1 MVCLLRTAADYPF
14 AYNQGPNLEEMPDN
28 VCLGCEWI
36 TCIGAQPR
44 SSRPLFLQGLIYLA
58 QTRRLL

>member
-44 SSRPLFLQGLIYLA
+44 SSRPLFLQGR
-58 QTRRLL
+58 T